1 MQRNDLLA
9 IMATLLIREQYVSA
23 QGAQFEGA
31 VDDAEAL
38 LKVIES
44 RRKVKDRPLVLL
56 WMACGALIA
65 VVIFVIFGK

>member
-1 MQRNDLLA
+1 MQRSELLA

-44 RRKVKDRPLVLL
+44 RQAKTPESNFLMNLFLGEEAKRFRK
-56 WMACGALIA
+56 
-65 VVIFVIFGK
+65 